1 MAMSEGVAVAR
12 MAVTRFSTALSRIR
26 PGQAITIAFGAV
38 LAVGTALLL
47 LPISVQGRGATFIE
61 ALFTATSALCVTGHI
76 VVDTPLFWS
85 PFGQV
90 VILALIQIG
99 GFGVMSLATLLGLLV
114 ARRLG
119 LRTRLTAVS
128 ETHTVAVG
136 DVRRVLSGVA
146 LITLTVEVAVALV
159 LTLRFWGGYGEEPGR
174 AVWLGV
180 FHAVS
185 SFNNAGFAL
194 FSDNLMGFVAD
205 PWICLPICAAVIL
218 GGLGFPV
225 IMELRKRLVMPR
237 KWTLNTITVV
247 IGTLVLL
254 VAGAIALTAL
264 EWANPATLGALDPA
278 GRVLAGFTASVMPRT
293 AGFNSIDVSQMRD
306 ESWFVTDILMFIGG
320 GPAGTAGGLKITT
333 FAVLFFIV
341 IAELRGDTAVNMF
354 GKRLPR
360 STHREA
366 LTVALLS
373 LALVVASTLAIM
385 LMTPYGFDR
394 VVFEVISA
402 FATVGLS
409 TGITAS
415 LPPAAQLILIVLMFI
430 GRLGPVLLGSALAL
444 SVQKRQYELPKER
457 PIIG

>member
-1 MAMSEGVAVAR
+1 MASFG
-12 MAVTRFSTALSRIR
+12 TRPSILRTVQ
-26 PGQAITIAFGAV
+26 PGQLIALAFAGV
-38 LAVGTALLL
+38 LAIGTALLS
-47 LPISVQGRGATFIE
+47 LPIAVQGRSATFIE

-76 VVDTPLFWS
+76 VVDTPVFWS

-90 VILALIQIG
+90 VILVLIQIG

-136 DVRRVLSGVA
+136 DVRRVLTGVA
-146 LITLTVEVAVALV
+146 LITLSIEAVVAL
-159 LTLRFWGGYGEEPGR
+159 LLALRWWLGYGEEPAR

-180 FHAVS
+180 FHSIS

-205 PWICLPICAAVIL
+205 PWICLPICASIIL

-225 IMELRKRLVMPR
+225 IMELRKKFRLPR
-237 KWTLNTITVV
+237 SWTLNTVTVV
-247 IGTLVLL
+247 AGSIVLL
-254 VAGAIALTAL
+254 VVGAVVLTIL
-264 EWANPATLGALDPA
+264 EWSNPATLGALDPA
-278 GRVLAGFTASVMPRT
+278 GRVLGGFTASVMPRT
-293 AGFNSIDVSQMRD
+293 AGFNSIDVSQMHPA
-306 ESWFVTDILMFIGG
+306 SWLVTDILMFIGG

-333 FAVLFFIV
+333 FAVLFFIIV
-341 IAELRGDTAVNMF
+341 AELRGDTAVNMF

-373 LALVVASTLAIM
+373 VALVIASTLAIM
-385 LMTPYGFDR
+385 LMTDYSLDR

-415 LPPAAQLILIVLMFI
+415 LPPAAQAILIVLMFI
-430 GRLGPVLLGSALAL
+430 GRLGPVALGSALAL
-444 SVQKRQYELPKER
+444 STQKRQYELPKER

>member
-1 MAMSEGVAVAR
+1 M
-12 MAVTRFSTALSRIR
+12 TTPSRRPSILRTIR
-26 PGQAITIAFGAV
+26 PAQVIALAFAGV
-38 LAVGTALLL
+38 LAVGTALLS
-47 LPISVQGRGATFIE
+47 LPIAVQGRSATFME

-76 VVDTPLFWS
+76 IVDTPTFWS
-85 PFGQV
+85 PFGQG

-119 LRTRLTAVS
+119 LRTRLSAVS

-136 DVRRVLSGVA
+136 DVRRVLKGVA
-146 LITLTVEVAVALV
+146 LITVTIQAAVALI
-159 LTLRFWGGYGEEPGR
+159 LAARWWIGYDKDLGD
-174 AVWLGV
+174 ALYLGV

-194 FSDNLMGFVAD
+194 FSDNLVSFAAD
-205 PWICLPICAAVIL
+205 PWICLPICAAIIL

-225 IMELRKRLVMPR
+225 IMELRKRIALPR
-237 KWTLNTITVV
+237 SWTLNTVTVIV
-247 IGTLVLL
+247 GSVVLL
-254 VAGAIALTAL
+254 VVGTIVLTIL
-264 EWANPATLGALDPA
+264 EWSNPATLGALDPA
-278 GRVLAGFTASVMPRT
+278 GRLLAGFTSAVMPRT
-293 AGFNSIDVSQMRD
+293 AGFNSIDVSQMHPA
-306 ESWFVTDILMFIGG
+306 SWLVTDILMFIGG

-333 FAVLFFIV
+333 FAVLFFIIV
-341 IAELRGDTAVNMF
+341 AELRGDTAVNMF

-373 LALVVASTLAIM
+373 VALVVASTLAIM
-385 LMTPYGFDR
+385 LMTGLGLDR
-394 VVFEVISA
+394 VLFEVISA

-415 LPPAAQLILIVLMFI
+415 LPPAAQAILIVLMFI
-430 GRLGPVLLGSALAL
+430 GRLGPVALGSALAL
-444 SVQKRQYELPKER
+444 TIQKREYELPKER

>member
-1 MAMSEGVAVAR
+1 MTAR
-12 MAVTRFSTALSRIR
+12 RGPALPAGAPAWSRTRPPLLTPGRAIAL
-26 PGQAITIAFGAV
+26 AFGGA
-38 LAVGTALLL
+38 LALGTFLLS
-47 LPISVQGRGATFIE
+47 LPIAVHGRSATFIE
-61 ALFTATSALCVTGHI
+61 ALFTATSALCVTGHV
-76 VVDTPLFWS
+76 VVDTPTFWS
-85 PFGQV
+85 PFGQI

-136 DVRRVLSGVA
+136 DVRRVLTGVA
-146 LITLTVEVAVALV
+146 LITLITQTLVATA
-159 LTLRFWGGYGEEPGR
+159 LTLRFWLGYGEDGAH

-194 FSDNLMGFVAD
+194 FSDNLMSFVTD
-205 PWICLPICAAVIL
+205 PWICLPICIAVIL

-225 IMELRKRLVMPR
+225 IMELRRRIFIPR
-237 KWTLNTITVV
+237 RWTLNTITVV
-247 IGTLVLL
+247 VGSAVLL
-254 VAGAIALTAL
+254 VFGTIALTAL
-264 EWANPATLGALDPA
+264 EWSNPATLGTLPTA
-278 GRVLAGFTASVMPRT
+278 GRLLAGFAMAVMPRT
-293 AGFNSIDVSQMRD
+293 AGFNSIDVSQMHE

-333 FAVLFFIV
+333 FAVLFFIIV
-341 IAELRGDTAVNMF
+341 AELRGDTAVNMF

-373 LALVVASTLAIM
+373 VALVVGSTLAIM
-385 LMTPYGFDR
+385 LMSPFGFDR
-394 VVFEVISA
+394 VLFEVISA
-402 FATVGLS
+402 FGTVGLS
-409 TGITAS
+409 TGITAD
-415 LPPAAQLILIVLMFI
+415 LPVAAQLILILLMFI

-444 SVQKRQYELPKER
+444 TTEKRMYELPKER

>member
-1 MAMSEGVAVAR
+1 MKRPRVLLTPGRVI
-12 MAVTRFSTALSRIR
+12 AL
-26 PGQAITIAFGAV
+26 AFGVV
-38 LAVGTALLL
+38 LAIGTALLS
-47 LPISVQGRGATFIE
+47 LPAATQERSATFME

-76 VVDTPLFWS
+76 IVDTPNFWS

-90 VILALIQIG
+90 VIMVLIQVG

-136 DVRRVLSGVA
+136 DVRRVLLGVA
-146 LITLTVEVAVALV
+146 VIALATEAVVALM
-159 LTLRFWGGYGEEPGR
+159 LAGRFWLGYGESVPR
-174 AVWLGV
+174 ALWLGV

-194 FSDNLMGFVAD
+194 FSDSLISFATD
-205 PWICLPICAAVIL
+205 PFICLPICGAIIL

-225 IMELRKRLVMPR
+225 IMELWRRFRFPR
-237 KWTLNTITVV
+237 RWTLNTVTVLV
-247 IGTLVLL
+247 GTAVLL
-254 VAGAIALTAL
+254 VGGAVVLIAL
-264 EWANPATLGALDPA
+264 EWSNPATLGALDPA
-278 GRVLAGFTASVMPRT
+278 GRVLAGFTMSVMPRT
-293 AGFNSIDVSQMRD
+293 AGFNSIDVSQMMP

-333 FAVLFFIV
+333 FAVLLFIV
-341 IAELRGDTAVNMF
+341 LAELRGDSAVNMF

-373 LALVVASTLAIM
+373 VALVVGSTLAIM
-385 LMTPYGFDR
+385 LLSPYGFER
-394 VVFEVISA
+394 VFFEVVSA

-409 TGITAS
+409 TGITAD
-415 LPPAAQLILIVLMFI
+415 LPALAQLILIVLMFI
-430 GRLGPVLLGSALAL
+430 GRLGPVLLGAALAL
-444 SVQKRQYELPKER
+444 SREKRMYELPKER

>member
-1 MAMSEGVAVAR
+1 M
-12 MAVTRFSTALSRIR
+12 TRPRVLLT
-26 PGQAITIAFGAV
+26 PGRVITLAFGVV
-38 LAVGTALLL
+38 LAIGTGLLS
-47 LPISVQGRGATFIE
+47 LPAATQERSATFME

-76 VVDTPLFWS
+76 VVDTPNFWS

-90 VILALIQIG
+90 VIMVLIQVG

-136 DVRRVLSGVA
+136 DVRRVLLGVA
-146 LITLTVEVAVALV
+146 VIALATEAVVAL
-159 LTLRFWGGYGEEPGR
+159 LLAGRFWLAYDQSLPH
-174 AVWLGV
+174 ALWLGA

-194 FSDNLMGFVAD
+194 FSDSLISFATD
-205 PWICLPICAAVIL
+205 PFICLPICGAIIL

-225 IMELRKRLVMPR
+225 IMELWRRFRFPR
-237 KWTLNTITVV
+237 RWTLNTVTVLV
-247 IGTLVLL
+247 GTAVLL
-254 VAGAIALTAL
+254 VGGAVVLTAL
-264 EWANPATLGALDPA
+264 EWSNPATLGALDPG
-278 GRVLAGFTASVMPRT
+278 GRVLAGFTMSVMPRT
-293 AGFNSIDVSQMRD
+293 AGFNSIDVSQMMP

-333 FAVLFFIV
+333 FAVLLFIV
-341 IAELRGDTAVNMF
+341 LAELRGATAVNMF

-373 LALVVASTLAIM
+373 VALVVGSTLAIM
-385 LMTPYGFDR
+385 LLSPFSFDR
-394 VVFEVISA
+394 VFFEVVSA

-409 TGITAS
+409 TGITAD
-415 LPPAAQLILIVLMFI
+415 LPGLAQLILIALMFI
-430 GRLGPVLLGSALAL
+430 GRLGPVLLGAALAL
-444 SVQKRQYELPKER
+444 SREKRMYELPKER

>member
-1 MAMSEGVAVAR
+1 MTRRTPAALVPGFAR
-12 MAVTRFSTALSRIR
+12 RRVVLTPGRVIAL
-26 PGQAITIAFGAV
+26 AFGGV
-38 LAVGTALLL
+38 LALGTALLS
-47 LPISVQGRGATFIE
+47 LPVATQGRPATFME
-61 ALFTATSALCVTGHI
+61 ALFTATSAVCVTGHI
-76 VVDTPLFWS
+76 VVDTPTFWS

-90 VILALIQIG
+90 VIMVLIQIG

-136 DVRRVLSGVA
+136 DVRRVLLGVAIIA
-146 LITLTVEVAVALV
+146 LITEAVVAAMLAG
-159 LTLRFWGGYGEEPGR
+159 RFWLGYGESFGH
-174 AVWLGV
+174 ALWLGV

-194 FSDNLMGFVAD
+194 FSDSLISFATD
-205 PWICLPICAAVIL
+205 PLICLPICAAIIL

-225 IMELRKRLVMPR
+225 IMELWRQYRFPR
-237 KWTLNTITVV
+237 RWTLNTVTVLV
-247 IGTLVLL
+247 GSAVLL
-254 VAGAIALTAL
+254 VAGTIALTAL
-264 EWANPATLGALDPA
+264 EWSNPATLGAMDPA
-278 GRVLAGFTASVMPRT
+278 GRLLAGFTMSVMPRT
-293 AGFNSIDVSQMRD
+293 AGFNSIDVSQMLP

-320 GPAGTAGGLKITT
+320 GPAGTAGGVKITT
-333 FAVLFFIV
+333 FAVLLFIV
-341 IAELRGDTAVNMF
+341 LAELRGDTAVNMF

-373 LALVVASTLAIM
+373 VALVVGSTLAIM
-385 LMTPYGFDR
+385 VVSPFGFDR
-394 VVFEVISA
+394 VFFEVISA

-409 TGITAS
+409 TGITAD
-415 LPPAAQLILIVLMFI
+415 LPTLAQLILIVLMFI
-430 GRLGPVLLGSALAL
+430 GRLGPVLLGAALAL
-444 SVQKRQYELPKER
+444 TREKRMYELPKER

>member
-1 MAMSEGVAVAR
+1 MVG
-12 MAVTRFSTALSRIR
+12 
-26 PGQAITIAFGAV
+26 FGAV
-38 LAVGTALLL
+38 LAVGTLLL
-47 LPISVQGRGATFIE
+47 SLPISVQGRSASFIE
-61 ALFTATSALCVTGHI
+61 ALFTATSALCVTGHV
-76 VVDTPLFWS
+76 VVDTATFWS

-90 VILALIQIG
+90 VIMVLIQIG
-99 GFGVMSLATLLGLLV
+99 GFGVMSFATLLGLLV

-136 DVRRVLSGVA
+136 DVRRVVTGVA
-146 LITLTVEVAVALV
+146 LITLCVQTIVAVILAA
-159 LTLRFWGGYGEEPGR
+159 RFAIGYGEPFGR
-174 AVWLGV
+174 SLWLGA

-194 FSDNLMGFVAD
+194 FSDNLMSFVTD
-205 PWICLPICAAVIL
+205 PWICLPICAAIIL

-225 IMELRKRLVMPR
+225 IMELRRRFRFPR
-237 KWTLNTITVV
+237 RWTLNTVTVLAGTIT
-247 IGTLVLL
+247 LL
-254 VAGAIALTAL
+254 VGGAVTLTAL
-264 EWANPATLGALDPA
+264 EWSNPGTLGPLDPA
-278 GRVLAGFTASVMPRT
+278 GRLLAGFTLSVMPRT
-293 AGFNSIDVSQMRD
+293 AGFNAIDVGAMHP

-333 FAVLFFIV
+333 FAVLLFIV
-341 IAELRGDTAVNMF
+341 LAELRGDTAVNMF

-373 LALVVASTLAIM
+373 VAAVVVSTLAIM
-385 LMTPYGFDR
+385 LMTPFPFDR
-394 VVFEVISA
+394 VFFEVISA

-409 TGITAS
+409 TGITAD
-415 LPPAAQLILIVLMFI
+415 LGAASQLILITLMFI
-430 GRLGPVLLGSALAL
+430 GRIGPVLLGAALAL
-444 SVQKRQYELPKER
+444 TREKRMYELPKER

>member
-1 MAMSEGVAVAR
+1 
-12 MAVTRFSTALSRIR
+12 MAVRRAWWGLSRFR
-26 PGQAITIAFGAV
+26 PAQVIAIAFGGV
-38 LAVGTALLL
+38 LAAGTALLL
-47 LPISVQGRGATFIE
+47 LPISTQTRPATFIE

-76 VVDTPLFWS
+76 VVDTPAFWS
-85 PFGQV
+85 PFGQI
-90 VILALIQIG
+90 VILALIQTG

-136 DVRRVLSGVA
+136 DVRRVLTGVA
-146 LITLTVEVAVALV
+146 LITLSVEAVVAVI
-159 LTLRFWGGYGEEPGR
+159 LTLRWWTGYGEEAGR
-174 AVWLGV
+174 AIWLGI

-185 SFNNAGFAL
+185 AFNNAGFAL
-194 FSDNLMGFVAD
+194 FSDSLMSFVTD
-205 PWICLPICAAVIL
+205 PWICLPICGAIIL

-225 IMELRKRLVMPR
+225 IMELRKRLVLPR
-237 KWTLNTITVV
+237 RWTLNTITVV
-247 IGTLVLL
+247 VGTLVFL
-254 VAGAIALTAL
+254 VGGAAVLTAI
-264 EWANPATLGALDPA
+264 EWGNPATLGVLEPPA
-278 GRVLAGFTASVMPRT
+278 RVLAGFTAAVMPRT
-293 AGFNSIDVSQMRD
+293 AGFNSIDVSQMHE

-333 FAVLFFIV
+333 FAVLFFIIV
-341 IAELRGDTAVNMF
+341 AELRGDTAVNMF

-373 LALVVASTLAIM
+373 VALVVTASLAIM
-385 LMTPYGFDR
+385 LMSPFGFDR
-394 VVFEVISA
+394 VLFEVISA

-409 TGITAS
+409 TGITAA
-415 LPPAAQLILIVLMFI
+415 LPPAAQLILIALMFI
-430 GRLGPVLLGSALAL
+430 GRLGPVVLGSALAL
-444 SVQKRQYELPKER
+444 STQKRQYELPKER

>member
-1 MAMSEGVAVAR
+1 MNFRRRARGGRSGVRAGFR
-12 MAVTRFSTALSRIR
+12 LTA
-26 PGQAITIAFGAV
+26 GQAIIAGFGAV
-38 LAVGTALLL
+38 LVVGTVLLS
-47 LPISVQGRGATFIE
+47 LPLSAQGRPASFIE
-61 ALFTATSALCVTGHI
+61 ALFTATSALCVTGHV
-76 VVDTPLFWS
+76 VVDTATFWS

-90 VILALIQIG
+90 VIMVLIQVG
-99 GFGVMSLATLLGLLV
+99 GFGVMSFATLLGLLV

-136 DVRRVLSGVA
+136 DVRRVLTGVA
-146 LITLTVEVAVALV
+146 LITLCVQTVVAVMLAA
-159 LTLRFWGGYGEEPGR
+159 RFAVGYGEPFGR
-174 AVWLGV
+174 ALWLGA

-194 FSDNLMGFVAD
+194 FSDNLMSFVTD
-205 PWICLPICAAVIL
+205 PWVCLPICAAIIL

-225 IMELRKRLVMPR
+225 IMELRRRFRFPR
-237 KWTLNTITVV
+237 RWTLNTVTVLA
-247 IGTLVLL
+247 GTLTLL
-254 VAGAIALTAL
+254 VGGAVSLTAL
-264 EWANPATLGALDPA
+264 EWSNPGTLGLLDPA
-278 GRVLAGFTASVMPRT
+278 GRLLAGFTLSVMPRT
-293 AGFNSIDVSQMRD
+293 AGFNAIDVGAMHP

-333 FAVLFFIV
+333 FAVLLFIV
-341 IAELRGDTAVNMF
+341 LAELRGDTAVNMF

-373 LALVVASTLAIM
+373 VATVVVSTLAIM
-385 LMTPYGFDR
+385 LMTPFPFDR
-394 VVFEVISA
+394 VFFEVISA

-409 TGITAS
+409 TGITADLGTPS
-415 LPPAAQLILIVLMFI
+415 QLILIALMFI
-430 GRLGPVLLGSALAL
+430 GRIGPVLLGAALAL
-444 SVQKRQYELPKER
+444 TREKRMYELPKER

>member
-1 MAMSEGVAVAR
+1 MQSLRSVLR
-12 MAVTRFSTALSRIR
+12 LT
-26 PGQAITIAFGAV
+26 PGRAISGAFGLV
-38 LAVGTALLL
+38 LAVGTFLLS
-47 LPISVQGRGATFIE
+47 LPIAVQGRSATFME

-76 VVDTPLFWS
+76 VVDTPVFWS
-85 PFGQV
+85 PFGQG
-90 VILALIQIG
+90 VILVLIQIG
-99 GFGVMSLATLLGLLV
+99 GFGVMSIATLLGLLV

-136 DVRRVLSGVA
+136 DVRRVLLGVA
-146 LITLTVEVAVALV
+146 VITMTTQAVVALV
-159 LTLRFWGGYGEEPGR
+159 LFLRFWLGYAEEPGR

-185 SFNNAGFAL
+185 AFNNAGFAL
-194 FSDNLMGFVAD
+194 FSDNLMSFVAD
-205 PWICLPICAAVIL
+205 PWICLPISAAIIL

-225 IMELRKRLVMPR
+225 IMELRRRLLLPR
-237 KWTLNTITVV
+237 RWTLNTMTVV
-247 IGTLVLL
+247 IGSLVLL
-254 VAGAIALTAL
+254 VFGAIALTTL
-264 EWANPATLGALDPA
+264 EWSNPGTLGPLDPA
-278 GRVLAGFTASVMPRT
+278 GRLLAGFAMSVMPRT
-293 AGFNSIDVSQMRD
+293 AGFNTIDVSQMHA

-333 FAVLFFIV
+333 FAVLFFIIV
-341 IAELRGDTAVNMF
+341 AELRGDTAVNMF

-366 LTVALLS
+366 LTVALLAV
-373 LALVVASTLAIM
+373 ALVVGSTLAIM
-385 LMTPYGFDR
+385 LMSPFGLDR
-394 VVFEVISA
+394 VLFEVISA

-409 TGITAS
+409 TGITAD
-415 LPPAAQLILIVLMFI
+415 LPEVAQLVLIALMFI

-444 SVQKRQYELPKER
+444 TTQKRMYELPKER

>member
-1 MAMSEGVAVAR
+1 MP
-12 MAVTRFSTALSRIR
+12 TRPTPLLT
-26 PGQAITIAFGAV
+26 PGRAITAAFGVV
-38 LAVGTALLL
+38 LALGTALLS
-47 LPISVQGRGATFIE
+47 LPIAVQGRSATFME

-76 VVDTPLFWS
+76 VVDTPAFWS
-85 PFGQV
+85 PFGHG

-136 DVRRVLSGVA
+136 DVRRVLLGVA
-146 LITLTVEVAVALV
+146 IITITTEAVVAFV
-159 LTLRFWGGYGEEPGR
+159 LFLRFWLGYAEEPGR

-185 SFNNAGFAL
+185 AFNNAGFAL
-194 FSDNLMGFVAD
+194 YSDNLMSFVAD
-205 PWICLPICAAVIL
+205 AWICLPICAAIIL

-225 IMELRKRLVMPR
+225 IMELRRTILFPR
-237 KWTLNTITVV
+237 RWTLNTRTVV
-247 IGTLVLL
+247 IGSVVLL
-254 VAGAIALTAL
+254 AGGAITLTAL
-264 EWANPATLGALDPA
+264 EWSNPGTLGPLDPA
-278 GRVLAGFTASVMPRT
+278 GRVLAGFTMSVMPRT
-293 AGFNSIDVSQMRD
+293 AGFNTIDVSQMYG

-333 FAVLFFIV
+333 FAVLLFI
-341 IAELRGDTAVNMF
+341 ILAELRGDTAVNMF

-366 LTVALLS
+366 LTVALLAV
-373 LALVVASTLAIM
+373 ALVVGSTLAIM
-385 LMTPYGFDR
+385 LMSPFDFDR
-394 VVFEVISA
+394 VLFEVISA

-409 TGITAS
+409 TGITAD
-415 LPPAAQLILIVLMFI
+415 LPELAQLVLIALMFI

-444 SVQKRQYELPKER
+444 TTQKRMYELPKER

>member
-1 MAMSEGVAVAR
+1 
-12 MAVTRFSTALSRIR
+12 MAVRRAWWGLSRFR
-26 PGQAITIAFGAV
+26 PAQVIAIAFAGV

-47 LPISVQGRGATFIE
+47 LPIATQSRPATFIE

-76 VVDTPLFWS
+76 VVDTPVFWS

-90 VILALIQIG
+90 VILALIQTG

-136 DVRRVLSGVA
+136 DVRRVLMGVA
-146 LITLTVEVAVALV
+146 LITLTVEAAVAVI
-159 LTLRFWGGYGEEPGR
+159 LTLRWWTAYGEEAGR
-174 AVWLGV
+174 AIWLGV

-185 SFNNAGFAL
+185 AFNNAGFAL
-194 FSDNLMGFVAD
+194 FSDNLMSFVSD
-205 PWICLPICAAVIL
+205 PWICLPICGAIIL

-225 IMELRKRLVMPR
+225 IMELRKRLVVPR
-237 KWTLNTITVV
+237 RWTLNTITVV
-247 IGTLVLL
+247 VGTLVFLI
-254 VAGAIALTAL
+254 VGAVVLTAL
-264 EWANPATLGALDPA
+264 EWSNPATLGGLDPA
-278 GRVLAGFTASVMPRT
+278 ARVLAGFTAAVMPRT
-293 AGFNSIDVSQMRD
+293 AGFNSLDISQMRE

-333 FAVLFFIV
+333 FAVLFFIIV
-341 IAELRGDTAVNMF
+341 AELRGDTAVNMF

-373 LALVVASTLAIM
+373 VALVVIASLAIM
-385 LMTPYGFDR
+385 LMTPFSFDR
-394 VVFEVISA
+394 VLFEVVSA
-402 FATVGLS
+402 FGTVGLS
-409 TGITAS
+409 TGITAA
-415 LPPAAQLILIVLMFI
+415 LPPAAQFILIVLMFI
-430 GRLGPVLLGSALAL
+430 GRLGPVVLGSALAL
-444 SVQKRQYELPKER
+444 STQKRQYELPKER

>member
-1 MAMSEGVAVAR
+1 MR
-12 MAVTRFSTALSRIR
+12 LT
-26 PGQAITIAFGAV
+26 PGQAITLAFGGV
-38 LAVGTALLL
+38 LAVGTTLLS
-47 LPISVQGRGATFIE
+47 LPIATQDRSPTFLE
-61 ALFTATSALCVTGHI
+61 ALFTATSALCVTGHV
-76 VVDTPLFWS
+76 VVDTPTFWT
-85 PFGQV
+85 PFGQT
-90 VILALIQIG
+90 VIMVLIQIG

-136 DVRRVLSGVA
+136 DVRRVLFGVA
-146 LITLTVEVAVALV
+146 LITVLIEAVVALL
-159 LTLRFWGGYGEEPGR
+159 LTGRFWMGYGEPFGR

-194 FSDNLMGFVAD
+194 FSDNLISFATD
-205 PWICLPICAAVIL
+205 PWIILPICAAIIL

-225 IMELRKRLVMPR
+225 IMELRRRVGFPR
-237 KWTLNTITVV
+237 RWTLNTVTVV
-247 IGTLVLL
+247 AATISLL
-254 VAGAIALTAL
+254 VAGTVALTAL
-264 EWANPATLGALDPA
+264 EWSNPATLGALDPA
-278 GRVLAGFTASVMPRT
+278 GRLLAGFTMSVMPRT
-293 AGFNSIDVSQMRD
+293 AGFNSIDVSQMHGA
-306 ESWFVTDILMFIGG
+306 SWYVTDILMFIGG

-333 FAVLFFIV
+333 FAVLFFIIV
-341 IAELRGDTAVNMF
+341 AELRGDTAVNMF

-373 LALVVASTLAIM
+373 LALVVGSTLAIM
-385 LMTPYGFDR
+385 VMTPYALDR
-394 VVFEVISA
+394 VLFEVISA

-409 TGITAS
+409 TGITAD
-415 LPPAAQLILIVLMFI
+415 LPDAAQLILIVLMFI
-430 GRLGPVLLGSALAL
+430 GRLGPVLLGTALAL
-444 SVQKRQYELPKER
+444 TREKRMYELPKER